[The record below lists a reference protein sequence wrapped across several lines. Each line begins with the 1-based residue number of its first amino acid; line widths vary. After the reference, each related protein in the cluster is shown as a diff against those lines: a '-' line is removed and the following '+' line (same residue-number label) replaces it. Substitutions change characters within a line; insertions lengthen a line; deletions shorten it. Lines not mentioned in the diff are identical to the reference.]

1 MSNIVAIVG
10 RPNVGKSTLFNRMCT
25 GRRAIVD
32 EQSGVTRD
40 RHYGKSE
47 WGGRNFTVIDTGG
60 YVKGSEDIFEA
71 EIRKQVILAIDEAD
85 VIIFMVDVYSGIT
98 THDEVVAKMLRKD
111 SKRVLMVVN
120 KVDNFEQSPDA
131 SQFYRF
137 GLGDIHEISAA
148 GGAGTGDMMDDVVK
162 MLPPEV
168 EVDGEDE
175 LPRFAIVGRPN
186 VGKSSLANVLLGT
199 ERNIVT
205 DIAGTTRDAINT
217 RYTAYG
223 HDFMLIDTAGL
234 RKKAKVDEDLEFYS
248 NLRSIRAIEN
258 CDVCL
263 FLIEAH
269 EGILAQDMAILQMIL
284 NNRRGLV
291 ILVNKWDL
299 VKDKETN
306 TMKKFEEK
314 IKEKMQPFNDVPII
328 FTSVMEK
335 QRIFK
340 ALEEAEEVYKRR
352 TQKIATSRLN
362 EVMLKVVE
370 HYPPPAWKGKHI
382 RIKYVTQLPT
392 HAPTFA
398 FFCSHPKYIKDA
410 YKRYIEN
417 RMREEFDFR
426 GVPIQLY
433 FREK

>member
-1 MSNIVAIVG
+1 M
-10 RPNVGKSTLFNRMCT
+10 
-25 GRRAIVD
+25 
-32 EQSGVTRD
+32 
-40 RHYGKSE
+40 
-47 WGGRNFTVIDTGG
+47 
-60 YVKGSEDIFEA
+60 
-71 EIRKQVILAIDEAD
+71 
-85 VIIFMVDVYSGIT
+85 
-98 THDEVVAKMLRKD
+98 
-111 SKRVLMVVN
+111 
-120 KVDNFEQSPDA
+120 
-131 SQFYRF
+131 
-137 GLGDIHEISAA
+137 
-148 GGAGTGDMMDDVVK
+148 
-162 MLPPEV
+162 
-168 EVDGEDE
+168 
-175 LPRFAIVGRPN
+175 
-186 VGKSSLANVLLGT
+186 ANVLLGT